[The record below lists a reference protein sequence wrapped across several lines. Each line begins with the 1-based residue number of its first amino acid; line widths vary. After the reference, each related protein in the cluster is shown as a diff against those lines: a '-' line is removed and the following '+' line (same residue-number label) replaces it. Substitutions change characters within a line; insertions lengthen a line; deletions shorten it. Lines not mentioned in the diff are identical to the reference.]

1 MHGLPEGGPSLPQ
14 AEEADAGEGG
24 VVEGPAA
31 LLQQRRRVV
40 AGDVLLRAHEAL
52 HLRCALRRALREG
65 ADDPVAVRRDPR
77 LVVLLVL
84 EVGLVGGH
92 VDVLVVLVLRAL
104 ADHVT
109 QVHLLGLELALE
121 PVRRGEL
128 PLELELGELL
138 GLHAVLDLVV
148 QVLHD
153 HAQELDDALGL
164 VPPVALA
171 GEDGLRRLILGDIK
185 VRPLLREGEAL
196 HVALDRPE
204 LDRVVAV
211 VRGQRRL
218 RLGQQLDGVLILG
231 LGVQEGGV
239 LFLALLLHGGDL
251 SLDLLDLI
259 DGLDLL
265 VGELLDDAL
274 KLVDGSLVLLDE
286 PLDVGDG
293 AVGLRVLLLALVAL
307 RDVRRI
313 LVPERR
319 DHGVDGLQDFVK
331 VADLR
336 LLDPHRE
343 RRQAQAA
350 GAPRRAAELRVR
362 VLRRCG
368 AAVDLEEGDELVDAR
383 AVRLVHARLLALLDG
398 RGEELARRVRGQDLD
413 RLLDAA
419 ELLGPQLAA
428 RGPLGVL
435 GAAGRLRLV
444 EERNVRLHLAL
455 RVVVALRGVREELLG
470 LGLEALLL
478 RLQALH
484 REELLGLVGDKVLE
498 LPVPLGL
505 RLRRRLEVCG
515 EGVVHV
521 AQDALH
527 RPALRRVLAAVARL
541 DKLAQERRVLR
552 LQRDGGGQGLDHGP
566 HCVAGGRA
574 LLQER
579 RGLGALAED
588 NDGLLQR
595 SQDLLHLSGLRH
607 VDPVLLLPDGRG
619 LSLRVLVGLDVLRE
633 PLDLRGERFHLALG
647 LQHCLAELAQLVLG
661 VGDDARLPR
670 RGLLAPTRVLVVD
683 LGLNLPVLLN
693 LGLQILEEV
702 DNLLHRR
709 LLPLAPAGGAGR
721 QARGR
726 EAEGE
731 GVALHL
737 RGKARGGA
745 GIDN

>member
-84 EVGLVGGH
+84 EVSLVQSQVGLLVALLLGALPDH
-92 VDVLVVLVLRAL
+92 VAQVDLLGCELVL
-104 ADHVT
+104 
-109 QVHLLGLELALE
+109 EL
-121 PVRRGEL
+121 VRG
-128 PLELELGELL
+128 GELL
-138 GLHAVLDLVV
+138 LKVQLGEFLRLHAVLDLVV

-153 HAQELDDALGL
+153 HGEELDDTLGL
-164 VPPVALA
+164 VLALA
-171 GEDGLRRLILGDIK
+171 LAREDSLRCLVLRDVE
-185 VRPLLREGEAL
+185 VRALLREGEAL
-196 HVALDRPE
+196 HVALNG
-204 LDRVVAV
+204 AH
-211 VRGQRRL
+211 
-218 RLGQQLDGVLILG
+218 LDGVLAVVGAERRARLREQPDG
-231 LGVQEGGV
+231 RLVVRLGVEEGGV
-239 LFLALLLHGGDL
+239 LLLPLRLHASDL
-251 SLDLLDLI
+251 RLDLLDLL
-259 DGLDLL
+259 DGLRLL
-265 VGELLDDAL
+265 VAQLLDQAH
-274 KLVDGSLVLLDE
+274 KLVDLRVVLLDE
-286 PLDVGDG
+286 PLDVRNG
-293 AVGLRVLLLALVAL
+293 AADLLVLGLALVAL
-307 RDVRRI
+307 GDVRGV
-313 LVPERR
+313 LVPERP
-319 DHGVDGLQDFVK
+319 DHDVDLLEDHVE
-331 VADLR
+331 VPHLR
-336 LLDPHRE
+336 LAHAHRQ
-343 RRQAQAA
+343 RGQAQAVRA
-350 GAPRRAAELRVR
+350 PGRVAQRGVGALR
-362 VLRRCG
+362 G
-368 AAVDLEEGDELVDAR
+368 HLEEDELIHAGLVG
-383 AVRLVHARLLALLDG
+383 VVHASLLASGDR
-398 RGEELARRVRGQDLD
+398 RGEELAGGVAGEDLQS
-413 RLLDAA
+413 LLDAL
-419 ELLGPQLAA
+419 ELLDPKLATGA
-428 RGPLGVL
+428 PLVVL
-435 GAAGRLRLV
+435 RLAGSLGLV
-444 EERNVRLHLAL
+444 EEGNVCLHLAL